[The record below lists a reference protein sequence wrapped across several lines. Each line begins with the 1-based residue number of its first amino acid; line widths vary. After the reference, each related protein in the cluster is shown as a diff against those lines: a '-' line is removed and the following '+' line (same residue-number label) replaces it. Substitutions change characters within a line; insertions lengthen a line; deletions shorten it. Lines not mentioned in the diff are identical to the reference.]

1 MLFLILQVARM
12 RKFSYSGALLV
23 CSPHTRIFCHDYDEK
38 YQTCLIGLH
47 VTNDENAVNVARTR
61 GNFVDPTCHE

>member
-12 RKFSYSGALLV
+12 CKFSYSGALVV
-23 CSPHTRIFCHDYDEK
+23 CSPHTTNNEK
-38 YQTCLIGLH
+38 YQTCLIFGLH

-61 GNFVDPTCHE
+61 GNVVDPTCHE